1 MPRYSLRGTF
11 EKVSGLNDVYLL
23 FVSQSTVELINTL
36 FLQGEWD
43 VMTPE
48 DSDIYR
54 LASEEISTMANLS
67 DLVDVLGEI
76 RECICA
82 LNLNT
87 TVQQYALPPDYEGE
101 HPGYVSGAEFNENT
115 QVPDPIALQGYDD
128 WPLYQEYTCKAVEMI
143 RRSAVIMCEELLR
156 ITDLPALGL
165 GVVAAVLGTV
175 TAILAT
181 LALPAIVM
189 GVSLCATL
197 GAAII
202 AAGQGGLEAT
212 RDYLLDAS
220 NTVWRNIACIVRS
233 APNSVIAE
241 EQVKEYIEQTAPT
254 IAKPILLLFPWKS
267 WINQVYL
274 GVTVDGETIDVTGL
288 DSLCDG
294 CSPEPGEE
302 LVTDPEIN
310 DASQVS
316 YYLHPDS
323 PCQTM
328 PTHNGSGITS
338 PSCHV
343 PFTMLSTN
351 IEILTSDLGNNLN
364 VSWTMFKAGTSPG
377 SVMAVTVER
386 IETGV
391 VYASWERT
399 NQAGVWL
406 GDEVFTTGYAGMY
419 RVTMKLNHSQSYF
432 DRISVRR

>member
-67 DLVDVLGEI
+67 DLIDVLGEI

-87 TVQQYALPPDYEGE
+87 TIQQYALPPDYEGE
-101 HPGYVSGAEFNENT
+101 HPEYVSGAEFNENT
-115 QVPDPIALQGYDD
+115 QVPEPIALQGYDD

-197 GAAII
+197 GASII

-254 IAKPILLLFPWKS
+254 IARPILLLFPWKP
-267 WINQVYL
+267 WIDQVYL

-310 DASQVS
+310 DASQAS

-323 PCQTM
+323 PCETM
-328 PTHNGSGITS
+328 PTHNGNGITS

-351 IEILTSDLGNNLN
+351 IEVLTSDLGTNLS

-377 SVMAVTVER
+377 SVMAVMIER

-391 VYASWERT
+391 VYAYWERT

-406 GDEVFTTGYAGMY
+406 GDEVFTTGYAGTY
-419 RVTMKLNHSQSYF
+419 RVTMKLNHNQSYF